1 MLILLSTAS
10 IIWGFT
16 HSSLFYLKF
25 IFMLGVQWGFPGGS
39 MVKNPPA
46 NAGDTDLIPG
56 FGKSPG
62 VGNGNPLHYS
72 CLDSSTDREAW

>member
-1 MLILLSTAS
+1 MLNGQTTNTYRNLS
-10 IIWGFT
+10 
-16 HSSLFYLKF
+16 
-25 IFMLGVQWGFPGGS
+25 FPGGS

-46 NAGDTDLIPG
+46 IAGDTDLIPG